1 MFVCEMM
8 QLTFH
13 SETRDRDTITN
24 QYERCETD
32 YQNLKCHR
40 EDENRQYNQEF
51 EKLNNELTAL
61 KIIEITL
68 LKNID
73 ELKENLLI
81 VSNERDD
88 IRKQYSNYQYDLEN
102 IQKILADETESN
114 LKSETKVILLTQQFD
129 EE

>member
-1 MFVCEMM
+1 
-8 QLTFH
+8 
-13 SETRDRDTITN
+13 RDTITN

-73 ELKENLLI
+73 ELKENVLI

-88 IRKQYSNYQYDLEN
+88 IR
-102 IQKILADETESN
+102 
-114 LKSETKVILLTQQFD
+114 
-129 EE
+129 